1 MSNYWLDKKKQREEA
16 EAASHQTVYVSIW
29 DFERELAEEI
39 KKAMEPIW
47 CAPASLNLSDT
58 ISSDQVK
65 ISDFTI
71 DLTLDLGPYDAPE
84 YNPKEEK
91 GWELDL

>member
-16 EAASHQTVYVSIW
+16 ETLQPTVYVSIW
-29 DFERELAEEI
+29 DFEKELAEEI

-47 CAPASLNLSDT
+47 CPPASLNLSDT

-65 ISDFTI
+65 ISDFTL
-71 DLTLDLGPYDAPE
+71 DLNLDLGPYDAPE
-84 YNPKEEK
+84 AQQTEK